1 MEPAHAADRQTGHEA
16 QGDIMNGLS
25 QRWRWT
31 VPGVVAAAVALVVGV
46 RPVIA
51 DASPTL
57 PPRTAAQLLASLPD
71 AASHPFSGTVKT
83 TAHLGLPDLPSS
95 VQGQHAP
102 VSATALLTGTHTL
115 RVWYAGPDRQR
126 IALVNDLAE
135 ADLIHSGQD
144 VWAWNSDTK
153 SGVHLRLPDH
163 QAHGSS
169 TPSGDATSPMPQ
181 DLMNGLTPQG
191 MAQKLLAAIDP
202 TTAVRVDGTAKV
214 AGRKA
219 YELVVS
225 PRDNRSLVRQIRL
238 AVDSRTSL
246 PLRLQ
251 VFSTR
256 SAKPAIQ
263 TGFTSIHFA
272 TPAGSVFR
280 APDVPLRELTVPDKV
295 PHTAPPSTRH
305 PAPSLR
311 SAAPRVHGS
320 GWTAVVEL
328 TSMPDLASLAG
339 GPAVAPLRPRAQG
352 KGDTDG
358 QGKDSIVPAGP
369 PDGSA
374 AATSDGGSGGQA
386 QMELLQSLLRSATPV
401 TGPYGSGRL
410 LRTALVSVLVLDN
423 GHVFI
428 GAVTPATLEQVAT
441 SVASERTP
449 SSSPS

>member
-1 MEPAHAADRQTGHEA
+1 
-16 QGDIMNGLS
+16 MNRLS

-71 AASHPFSGTVKT
+71 AASHPFSGTVRT

-102 VSATALLTGTHTL
+102 VSATSLLTGTHTL

-144 VWAWNSDTK
+144 VWAWNSDTR

-163 QAHGSS
+163 QAHGGS
-169 TPSGDATSPMPQ
+169 TPSGDASPMPH

-191 MAQKLLAAIDP
+191 MAEKLLAAVDP
-202 TTAVRVDGTAKV
+202 TTVVRVDGTAKV
-214 AGRKA
+214 AGRTA

-225 PRDNRSLVRQIRL
+225 PRDSRSLVRQIRL

-263 TGFTSIHFA
+263 TGFTSIRFA
-272 TPAGSVFR
+272 TPADSVFR
-280 APDVPLRELTVPDKV
+280 APDVPLRELTPPRMS
-295 PHTAPPSTRH
+295 PHMMSPNTAPPSTRH

-311 SAAPRVHGS
+311 PGAPRVHGS
-320 GWTAVVEL
+320 GWTAVLEL
-328 TSMPDLASLAG
+328 TSVPDLASLAG

-358 QGKDSIVPAGP
+358 YGKDAIAPAGP

-374 AATSDGGSGGQA
+374 ATDSGPGGQA
-386 QMELLQSLLRSATPV
+386 QTELLQSLLRSATPV
-401 TGPYGSGRL
+401 TGPFGSGRL
-410 LRTALVSVLVLDN
+410 LRTALVSVLMLDN
-423 GHVFI
+423 GHVFV

-441 SVASERTP
+441 SAAA
-449 SSSPS
+449 

>member
-1 MEPAHAADRQTGHEA
+1 MVNER
-16 QGDIMNGLS
+16 S

-57 PPRTAAQLLASLPD
+57 PPRTAAQLLASLPG

-102 VSATALLTGTHTL
+102 VSATSLLTGTHTL

-144 VWAWNSDTK
+144 VWAWNSDTR
-153 SGVHLRLPDH
+153 SGVHVRLPDH
-163 QAHGSS
+163 KAHAGS
-169 TPSGDATSPMPQ
+169 TPSGAATAPMPQ
-181 DLMNGLTPQG
+181 DLMNGLTPQA
-191 MAQKLLAAIDP
+191 MAQKLLSAIDP
-202 TTAVRVDGTAKV
+202 TTAIRVDGTAKV
-214 AGRKA
+214 AGRTA

-225 PRDNRSLVRQIRL
+225 PRDSRSLVRQIRL

-246 PLRLQ
+246 PLWLL
-251 VFSTR
+251 VFSAR
-256 SAKPAIQ
+256 SAEPAIQ
-263 TGFTSIHFA
+263 TGFTSIRFA

-280 APDVPLRELTVPDKV
+280 APDVPLRELTAPHGA
-295 PHTAPPSTRH
+295 PHTAPRTTPHSTRH
-305 PAPSLR
+305 PAPTLG

-320 GWTAVVEL
+320 GWTTVVEL
-328 TSMPDLASLAG
+328 TSVPDLASLAG
-339 GPAVAPLRPRAQG
+339 GPAVEPLRPRAQG

-369 PDGSA
+369 PDGSS
-374 AATSDGGSGGQA
+374 AATADGGSGSPA
-386 QMELLQSLLRSATPV
+386 QTELLQSLLRSATPV

-410 LRTALVSVLVLDN
+410 LRTALVSVLMLDN
-423 GHVFI
+423 GHVFV
-428 GAVTPATLEQVAT
+428 GAVTPAMLEQVAT
-441 SVASERTP
+441 SAAAARTP
-449 SSSPS
+449 SSSRS